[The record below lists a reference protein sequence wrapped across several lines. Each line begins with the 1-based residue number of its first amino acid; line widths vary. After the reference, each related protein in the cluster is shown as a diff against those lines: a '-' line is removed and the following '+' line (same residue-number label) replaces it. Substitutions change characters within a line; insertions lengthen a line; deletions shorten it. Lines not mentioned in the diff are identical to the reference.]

1 MAHTVG
7 RHEQAV
13 EHHDQTVEHHE
24 QKEPRMRITDT
35 DGTQQG
41 LRNLAPEIVDAAHG
55 FAGAIY
61 QHTSLP
67 LRLFE
72 AARIET
78 ALINGCMICMNW
90 QSARDSTNLGPD
102 GGVTAN
108 GPAPDQAF
116 YDTVLARR
124 TDGLDE
130 REIAAIEYARG
141 MGTNPQG
148 LSGDEELWSR
158 MKTLFSDPEIVE
170 LTYCI
175 AGWMGLGRVAHVLG
189 TDQACEVPAA
199 AEGQFEI
206 TQSIRA
212 GNPVQL

>member
-1 MAHTVG
+1 
-7 RHEQAV
+7 
-13 EHHDQTVEHHE
+13 
-24 QKEPRMRITDT
+24 MRITNS
-35 DGTQQG
+35 DGTQTG
-41 LRNLAPEIVDAAHG
+41 LRGLAPGIVDAAHA

-61 QHTSLP
+61 QKTSLP

-90 QSARDSTNLGPD
+90 QTARDSTNTGSD
-102 GGVTAN
+102 GGVKNN
-108 GPAPDQAF
+108 GPEPDQAF
-116 YDTVLARR
+116 YDTVLARG

-130 REIAAIEYARG
+130 REIAAVEYARG

-148 LSGDEELWSR
+148 LATNEDLWAR
-158 MKTLFSDPEIVE
+158 MKELFTDAEIVE
-170 LTYCI
+170 LTYAI

-189 TDQACEVPAA
+189 TDQSCGVPEA

-206 TQSIRA
+206 TQLIRA
-212 GNPVQL
+212 GNLIKI

>member
-1 MAHTVG
+1 
-7 RHEQAV
+7 
-13 EHHDQTVEHHE
+13 
-24 QKEPRMRITDT
+24 MRITNT
-35 DGTQQG
+35 DGTQRG
-41 LRNLAPEIVDAAHG
+41 LRNLAPKIVDAAHG

-61 QHTSLP
+61 QNCTLP

-78 ALINGCMICMNW
+78 ALINGCMLCMNW
-90 QSARDSTNLGPD
+90 QTARDSTNVGPD
-102 GGVTAN
+102 GGVTTN

-130 REIAAIEYARG
+130 REIAAVEFARG

-148 LSGDEELWSR
+148 LSADEELWAR
-158 MKTLFSDPEIVE
+158 MQDLFTDAEIVE

-189 TDQACEVPAA
+189 TDESCGVPEA

-206 TQSIRA
+206 TQLIRA
-212 GNPVQL
+212 GNLVRL